1 MKTQKEILQK
11 IKDVSADDCMGI
23 QRQDLISSLNFEN
36 AKPYLNENTTE
47 KEWNKNVSD
56 TDEKVKAVMIDYISF
71 AYDKVLSQRGLS
83 AERSMDHY
91 TSWLWLIG
99 ADLGD
104 ITNYSDYGIE
114 NLNKISDFLGLDAS
128 SYK

>member
-1 MKTQKEILQK
+1 M
-11 IKDVSADDCMGI
+11 
-23 QRQDLISSLNFEN
+23 F
-36 AKPYLNENTTE
+36 
-47 KEWNKNVSD
+47 
-56 TDEKVKAVMIDYISF
+56 DYISF